1 MQGESGIRIPDAVKD
16 APRSAVPALVSG
28 FDVRV
33 ADWRLLSAVNMCRV
47 DRCFHCSVTFFERVR
62 AGSAWCF

>member
-16 APRSAVPALVSG
+16 APRNAVPALVSG

-33 ADWRLLSAVNMCRV
+33 ADWRLLSAVNRTCV
-47 DRCFHCSVTFFERVR
+47 VWIAAFIVL
-62 AGSAWCF
+62 